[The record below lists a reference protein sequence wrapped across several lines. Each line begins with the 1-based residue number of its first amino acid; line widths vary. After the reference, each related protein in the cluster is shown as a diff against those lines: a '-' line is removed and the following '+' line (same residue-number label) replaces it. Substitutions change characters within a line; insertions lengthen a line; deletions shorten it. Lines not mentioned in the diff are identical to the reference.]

1 MSVKYAISAIHGRF
15 AKCKYGQG
23 MGQLKG
29 PKSHANRVEYLKK
42 YSVIRVDGALL
53 TLHFIK
59 LLSYSRT
66 EISCSV
72 FLVFSHD
79 SIIIYE

>member
-1 MSVKYAISAIHGRF
+1 MQSAPSMEDLQNVSMGRV
-15 AKCKYGQG
+15 G

-29 PKSHANRVEYLKK
+29 PKSHAKYYIICGHANRVEYLKK

-59 LLSYSRT
+59 LLS
-66 EISCSV
+66 
-72 FLVFSHD
+72 
-79 SIIIYE
+79 

>member
-1 MSVKYAISAIHGRF
+1 MQSAPSMEDLQNVSMGRV
-15 AKCKYGQG
+15 G

-66 EISCSV
+66 ELTCSV